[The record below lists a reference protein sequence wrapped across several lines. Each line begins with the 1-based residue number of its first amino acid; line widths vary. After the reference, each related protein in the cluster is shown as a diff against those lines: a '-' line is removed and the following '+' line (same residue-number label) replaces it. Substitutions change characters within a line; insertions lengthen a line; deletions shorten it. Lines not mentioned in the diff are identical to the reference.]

1 MNKVWYS
8 RLMNKRKITLIN
20 LITVSVVL
28 ILFLS
33 GCGNASSNEKML
45 RRAFGITHADQAE
58 KIATAFNNAN
68 LGNIEEIKKDKSSSE
83 NKYIIYTDDD
93 NEYILYLSSNYGMQ
107 ALIDNKTKEAIYSSV
122 Q

>member
-1 MNKVWYS
+1 MNK
-8 RLMNKRKITLIN
+8 KILTRIN
-20 LITVSVVL
+20 IITVL
-28 ILFLS
+28 IALTLVLS
-33 GCGNASSNEKML
+33 GCANVSTNEKML
-45 RRAFGITHADQAE
+45 RKAFGITHADEAA

-93 NEYILYLSSNYGMQ
+93 NEYVLYVSSNYGMQ